1 EDVTVTATDKAGNSS
16 PEATVT
22 APDTTAPDAPTD
34 LEISEDGTEL
44 TGKAE
49 PGSTVTVTTPSGEVK
64 VEAGA
69 DGNFTVTLD
78 PALTNGEDVTVT
90 ATDKAGN
97 SSPEA
102 IVTAPDTTAPDAPT
116 DLEVNNTEDAD
127 GNTTTTVTGKGEPGA
142 NVIITDKDGTE
153 IGTGT
158 VDGEGNFSVDLDQP
172 LTNGGEIKVSQ
183 KDKAGNPSPEA
194 IVTAPDTTAPDAPT
208 DLEFHTRRSSDLNTT
223 TTVTGK
229 GEPGANVIITDKDG
243 TEIGTGTVDGEGNFS
258 VDLDQPLKIG
268 RASCRERVDNAGNA
282 APEDIETAR
291 DRTEPDAP
299 T

>member
-102 IVTAPDTTAPDAPT
+102 TVTAPDTTAPDAPT
-116 DLEVNNTEDAD
+116 DLEISEGGTELTGKAEP
-127 GNTTTTVTGKGEPGA
+127 GSTVTVTTPSGE
-142 NVIITDKDGTE
+142 V
-153 IGTGT
+153 
-158 VDGEGNFSVDLDQP
+158 
-172 LTNGGEIKVSQ
+172 
-183 KDKAGNPSPEA
+183 
-194 IVTAPDTTAPDAPT
+194 
-208 DLEFHTRRSSDLNTT
+208 
-223 TTVTGK
+223 
-229 GEPGANVIITDKDG
+229 
-243 TEIGTGTVDGEGNFS
+243 
-258 VDLDQPLKIG
+258 
-268 RASCRERVDNAGNA
+268 
-282 APEDIETAR
+282 
-291 DRTEPDAP
+291 
-299 T
+299 